1 MLVFRSKNIALEK
14 PELLN
19 PPDPTLS
26 LIFLTSLTV
35 KITDEED
42 ILRRTQIKGDHFE
55 ERKGKY

>member
-1 MLVFRSKNIALEK
+1 
-14 PELLN
+14 
-19 PPDPTLS
+19 